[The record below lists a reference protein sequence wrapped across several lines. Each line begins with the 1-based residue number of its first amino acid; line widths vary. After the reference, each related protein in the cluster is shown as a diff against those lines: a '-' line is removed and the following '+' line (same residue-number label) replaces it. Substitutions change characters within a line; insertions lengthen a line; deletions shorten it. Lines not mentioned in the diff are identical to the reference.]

1 MMKNHENM
9 HAALPFLIRTRKLIL
24 CKLAYPGMVS
34 SVGYVYGE
42 RLEEVWR
49 HAQPE
54 SVVREHQSG
63 VRRDGELCCARL
75 HKVGV
80 AANRLSGLRIKTI
93 KR

>member
-1 MMKNHENM
+1 
-9 HAALPFLIRTRKLIL
+9 
-24 CKLAYPGMVS
+24 MVS
-34 SVGYVYGE
+34 SVGDIDGE

-63 VRRDGELCCARL
+63 VGRDGELSCARL

-80 AANRLSGLRIKTI
+80 AANRLSGLKTI
-93 KR
+93 QRKLCGFFFFSKMFSLSREIE